1 MSNKRTRLTQADIDQ
16 ARDGVRKL
24 IDEIGRLQANR
35 TSDGVVVVQEDVWE
49 TIVSTLRAADS
60 YCSLVVHRRHEF
72 ENPEVRE
79 ELGKVSAYARAIL
92 RKLGR

>member
-1 MSNKRTRLTQADIDQ
+1 MSNITQADIDQ
-16 ARDGVRKL
+16 ARNGVRKL

-35 TSDGVVVVQEDVWE
+35 TSDGSVVVQEDMWE

-72 ENPEVRE
+72 ENEEVRE
-79 ELGKVSAYARAIL
+79 ELGKVSENARAIL
-92 RKLGR
+92 KELGIF